1 MSEAKIPARLKVIMA
16 RSAPY
21 AVIFRR
27 GPSNCV
33 CTIGWDLSSDTFT
46 LGQWLRG
53 HIYPYRA
60 DLSPDGK
67 HMIYFATDFRRSDKL
82 YEFREQLRLKEFGAD
97 PEPDYAAIMKS
108 ITSATSVS
116 SFIETLMADGAYDF
130 ERKMEQRTLVKE
142 KYAEEIAAFSG
153 SPDDGS
159 CSWTAISRA
168 PYLKALDLWFNGS
181 AWNGGGLFMDQN
193 SVWLNSSYVHRH
205 RLAKR
210 GSEFNVS
217 EDFPFEEHH
226 GGEDAG
232 VYFPRLQRDG
242 WVLTDDG
249 AYTATFVKELDNGWT
264 LRKYFSFGLR
274 SGYYETH
281 ALSHADGD
289 SVPGAE
295 WCWADYDRPRKRVL
309 FAQAGKIFALKLG
322 NDSPKLLYDAT
333 PLEFTPLPAPY

>member
-82 YEFREQLRLKEFGAD
+82 YEFREQLRLKEFGAAYTNY
-97 PEPDYAAIMKS
+97 EMKLKQLD
-108 ITSATSVS
+108 IIAKKH
-116 SFIETLMADGAYDF
+116 A
-130 ERKMEQRTLVKE
+130 KK
-142 KYAEEIAAFSG
+142 IAAFSG
-153 SPDDGS
+153 SPDDAS
-159 CSWTAISRA
+159 CGWTAISRA

-181 AWNGGGLFMDQN
+181 AWNGGGLFMDKKN
-193 SVWLNSSYVHRH
+193 VWLNSYPRNVHRLS
-205 RLAKR
+205 RR
-210 GSEFNVS
+210 GTKFNVF
-217 EDFPFEEHH
+217 EDFPFKEYH

-232 VYFPRLQRDG
+232 VYFQKLFRDG

-264 LRKYFSFGLR
+264 LRKYFSFGAR

-295 WCWADYDRPRKRVL
+295 WYWADYDRPRKRVL